1 MAPDPFD
8 ELLEIE
14 NDYYK
19 EGYDAGVTDS
29 TYAGLVEGKVF
40 GIEKGYEKALELGRH
55 RGRALVWQHRLR
67 VPTSDD
73 GVHQVV
79 TSSPSAVPPAST
91 LSDAETVR
99 QVESLILPRLPTN
112 ARLQKHVEAL
122 LVAAD
127 PITAA
132 KDNSDDAVTDFDERI
147 AKAGAKAKVIAN
159 IIGEAFN
166 PASTGN
172 TGIEDSTG
180 LNARQ

>member
-1 MAPDPFD
+1 MASDPFD
-8 ELLEIE
+8 ELLDIE

-40 GIEKGYEKALELGRH
+40 GIEKGYEKAVELGKH
-55 RGRALVWQHRLR
+55 RGRALVWQHRLGLSN
-67 VPTSDD
+67 PSDK
-73 GVHQVV
+73 VHQEV
-79 TSSPSAVPPAST
+79 TASSSGNSSAST
-91 LSDAETVR
+91 LSDADMMR
-99 QVESLILPRLPTN
+99 HLGQILPHLPTN
-112 ARLQKHVEAL
+112 ARLQRHVEVL
-122 LVAAD
+122 SVAAD
-127 PITAA
+127 PTSVA
-132 KDNSDDAVTDFDERI
+132 KDNSDEAVTDFDERI
-147 AKAGAKAKVIAN
+147 AKASAKAKVIAN